1 MFITAFTT
9 IRRWHCALCSQTRWR
24 ETHLNFPFLS
34 LLWHFKSL
42 LRTSLTIRC
51 SSFICLSFITLL
63 CTELSRLLFNSALLN
78 LLSSLS
84 KFNIHP
90 VAVSRCHYWKKI
102 NSSCGFLTLCFCAL
116 RRFIV
121 LKVVFPRR
129 HLSPKHTE
137 CLLEFFKKCVKL
149 ISWLIKH
156 HKKDFFLIILL
167 AFRLHILHLAQTVY
181 HQNSLKLRNS
191 YSCLF

>member
-24 ETHLNFPFLS
+24 ETHL
-34 LLWHFKSL
+34 HFHFCLYCDISKVCFEPAWQFDEAL
-42 LRTSLTIRC
+42 
-51 SSFICLSFITLL
+51 FICLSFMTLL

-137 CLLEFFKKCVKL
+137 CLLEF
-149 ISWLIKH
+149 
-156 HKKDFFLIILL
+156 
-167 AFRLHILHLAQTVY
+167 
-181 HQNSLKLRNS
+181 LKNVS
-191 YSCLF
+191 NWFPDS